1 MVKVGAKKKRS
12 KKQLEEVK
20 GEEIALKRD
29 RHEYLMT
36 AQKLKQRLGD
46 GTITIEQYDKVIS
59 ESESRLTQVY
69 QERNNIQSQFN
80 VMH

>member
-36 AQKLKQRLGD
+36 AQKLK
-46 GTITIEQYDKVIS
+46 
-59 ESESRLTQVY
+59 
-69 QERNNIQSQFN
+69 
-80 VMH
+80 